1 MSRSWTR
8 AIGIL
13 LLILTLVVAM
23 LVATA
28 WTMLPLDRTSI
39 SIDGDTFS
47 LADIT
52 GTHTLVFFVIA
63 VAAVVFALVV
73 ALACGALGLGL
84 GAIGLAFGIVVT
96 IGSLA
101 LVAAPFAFAV
111 WLVWRLL
118 RAAPAP
124 MPARP

>member
-1 MSRSWTR
+1 MSRPWRR
-8 AIGIL
+8 AAGIL
-13 LLILTLVVAM
+13 LLILALVVAALM
-23 LVATA
+23 VTA

-47 LADIT
+47 LADLT
-52 GTHTLVFFVIA
+52 GTHTLVLFVIA

-84 GAIGLAFGIVVT
+84 GALGLAFGIVVT
-96 IGSLA
+96 LGTLA

-111 WLVWRLL
+111 WLVWRLV
-118 RAAPAP
+118 RPSPAP
-124 MPARP
+124 LPARS

>member
-1 MSRSWTR
+1 MSRSLRR

-13 LLILTLVVAM
+13 LLVLTLVVALLM
-23 LVATA
+23 VTA

-96 IGSLA
+96 LGTLA

-111 WLVWRLL
+111 WLVWRLV
-118 RAAPAP
+118 RPASAPL
-124 MPARP
+124 PARS

>member
-1 MSRSWTR
+1 MSRAWRR
-8 AIGIL
+8 AFGIL
-13 LLILTLVVAM
+13 LLILTLVVAALM
-23 LVATA
+23 VTA
-28 WTMLPLDRTSI
+28 WTLLPLDRTSI

-47 LADIT
+47 LADLT

-96 IGSLA
+96 LGSLA
-101 LVAAPFAFAV
+101 LVAAPFAFAI
-111 WLVWRLL
+111 WLVWRLV
-118 RAAPAP
+118 RSSPAP
-124 MPARP
+124 VPARP